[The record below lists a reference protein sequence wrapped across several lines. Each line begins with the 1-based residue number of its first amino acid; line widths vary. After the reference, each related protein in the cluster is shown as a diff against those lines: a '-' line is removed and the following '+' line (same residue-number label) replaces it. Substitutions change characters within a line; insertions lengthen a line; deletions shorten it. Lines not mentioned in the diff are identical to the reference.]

1 MNRALDSVSIGSML
15 MSGGAQRR
23 ARRTR
28 AMRRG
33 STVIFGL
40 ILCVA
45 GCSGDAARAQ
55 HEQAVALT
63 GGDPR
68 TGIEAIG
75 RYGCASCHD
84 IPGIR
89 PAGAVVG
96 PPLAGIAGRSYLAG
110 RLPNSPANMMMWIQH
125 PQHVARGTAMPDMGV
140 TEGDARDIT
149 AFLYTLR

>member
-1 MNRALDSVSIGSML
+1 
-15 MSGGAQRR
+15 
-23 ARRTR
+23 
-28 AMRRG
+28 MRLS
-33 STVIFGL
+33 STASLGL
-40 ILCVA
+40 VLCLA
-45 GCSGDAARAQ
+45 GCAGDADREQ

-68 TGIEAIG
+68 KGIEAIG

-89 PAGAVVG
+89 PAGAAVG
-96 PPLAGIAGRSYLAG
+96 PPLAGIAARGYLAG
-110 RLPNSPANMMMWIQH
+110 RLPNSPTNMMTWIQH
-125 PQHVARGTAMPDMGV
+125 PQHVERGTAMPEMGV